1 MTDITTFPTI
11 QQVIHNDGPTW
22 TFTATEA
29 VSAGQA
35 VGPAA
40 TGVSNAVVPMDA
52 TVGENALGVALFDAA
67 AGAKCTVCLDGSI
80 VTVANADDTTAI
92 DAGGYVMQNDNSVK
106 GTVSEFTPRADLA
119 STVIDATNDTTIDGS
134 ALIVGQALE
143 DIAGG
148 GTGKI
153 LVKTSI
159 MLYSDHAVVA

>member
-29 VSAGQA
+29 VTAGQA
-35 VGPAA
+35 VGGAA
-40 TGVSNAVVPMDA
+40 TGVSNAVVPLDA
-52 TVGENALGVALFDAA
+52 TTGENAIGVALYDAA
-67 AGAKCTVCLDGSI
+67 AGAIVAVCLDGCI

-92 DAGGYVMQNDNSVK
+92 DAFGYVMQNDNSVK

>member
-1 MTDITTFPTI
+1 MTDISTFPTI
-11 QQVIHNDGPTW
+11 QQVVHNDGTQW

-29 VSAGQA
+29 VTAGQA
-35 VGPAA
+35 VGFAA
-40 TGVSNAVVPMDA
+40 TGVSSAVVPLDA
-52 TVGENALGVALFDAA
+52 TVGENAVGIALYDIA
-67 AGAKCTVCLDGSI
+67 AGAKGTICLDGCI
-80 VTVANADDTTAI
+80 CTVANADDTTAI
-92 DAGGYVMQNDNSVK
+92 DAGGYVQQNDNSVK
-106 GTVSEFTPRADLA
+106 GTVSEFTPRADLG